1 MNAERW
7 VDDRLATLGRD
18 DAWRPDVNGGLARLA
33 ERNRTHIG
41 PVRKLMLVTAAVS
54 VVVLGSMAFPAPRAL
69 AQRCLQCF
77 ALAPIAGELDAAAS
91 RKKAQDFTLAD
102 ASGKKIRL
110 SSLKGKVVVLDFWAT
125 WCHGCKEE
133 IPWFMEFEKRYK
145 DRGLAVLGV
154 SLDEDGWKAVKP
166 FLETTKINY
175 RIVLGGEDIA
185 KLYDVE
191 AMPQTVLIDRQGR
204 IATTHVGVVDKDSCE
219 KEIQQL
225 LAAR

>member
-7 VDDRLATLGRD
+7 VDDRLAALGRD
-18 DAWRPDVNGGLARLA
+18 SGWRPDVDGGLARLA
-33 ERNRTHIG
+33 ERSRRSSG
-41 PVRKLMLVTAAVS
+41 PGRKLMLVTAAVG
-54 VVVLGSMAFPAPRAL
+54 VVMLGSMAFPAPRAL

-77 ALAPIAGELDAAAS
+77 ALAPVAIDVEAVAS

-145 DRGLAVLGV
+145 DQGLAVLGV
-154 SLDEDGWKAVKP
+154 SLDEDGWKVVKP
-166 FLETTKINY
+166 FIESKKINY
-175 RIVLGGEDIA
+175 RVVLGGDEIG
-185 KLYDVE
+185 KLYDVDS
-191 AMPQTVLIDRQGR
+191 MPKTLLIDRQGR
-204 IATTHVGVVDKDSCE
+204 IAASHVGVVDKDSCE

-225 LAAR
+225 LAAK